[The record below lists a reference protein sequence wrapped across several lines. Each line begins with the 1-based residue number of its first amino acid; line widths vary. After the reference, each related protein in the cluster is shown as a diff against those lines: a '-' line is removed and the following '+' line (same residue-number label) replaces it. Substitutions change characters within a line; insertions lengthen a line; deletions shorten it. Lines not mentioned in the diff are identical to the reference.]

1 MNRLPEW
8 VMTNKFPSVYDS
20 ESGTAIEMV
29 AKVYGAMQNLIK
41 EYNQFAETVNQNIES
56 FEADMKKDFEEFT
69 VGLQQTLQ
77 DFIDVIDM
85 KVSEQDQ
92 KIADAESYMVT
103 NLPKLT
109 DEAVRRAVANGTITI
124 TEVYNPDTES
134 LDMVVTNGGEA

>member
-1 MNRLPEW
+1 MRRLPEW

-29 AKVYGAMQNLIK
+29 AKVYGAMQNLIE
-41 EYNQFAETVNQNIES
+41 EYNQFAETVNQNIDS
-56 FEADMKKDFEEFT
+56 FEGDMKKEFEEFT

-92 KIADAESYMVT
+92 KIADAENYMRNNIGTVT
-103 NLPKLT
+103 AEVVNQ
-109 DEAVRRAVANGTITI
+109 AIANGTIRI
-124 TEVYNPDTES
+124 EEVYNTETES
-134 LDMVVTNGGEA
+134 LDLIVTNGGEA